1 MADEPTAIRPR
12 KDDETGRGF
21 ADDQWH
27 RLIPRDYVSVADDAG
42 HTVCGLPVRISWG
55 MRSGPLSQIP
65 TADRCRTCWPTTKE
79 QP

>member
-27 RLIPRDYVSVADDAG
+27 RLIRRDYVSVASDAG
-42 HTVCGLPVRISWG
+42 NTACGIRVQWG
-55 MRSGPLSQIP
+55 MAS
-65 TADRCRTCWPTTKE
+65 TALHHVAPEDRCRTCWKDTP
-79 QP
+79 